1 MKRLLA
7 IIASPEKARKTIA
20 YEISK
25 TLEHSKAEFKF
36 KIQLFKDHSGWTACT
51 DLEERIGRSKT
62 ANDAVN
68 RLADFYEEMAIEL
81 RSHKYDNIS
90 LEELD
95 SIKDDDDED

>member
-1 MKRLLA
+1 MRRLLA
-7 IIASPEKARKTIA
+7 IHASPEKARKTVA

-25 TLEHSKAEFKF
+25 TMPQTGTEFKF
-36 KIQLFKDHSGWTACT
+36 KIQLFKDNSGWTACT

-62 ANDAVN
+62 ANDAVS

-90 LEELD
+90 VEELANIND
-95 SIKDDDDED
+95 EDDE

>member
-1 MKRLLA
+1 MRRLLA
-7 IIASPEKARKTIA
+7 IHASPEKSRKTVA

-25 TLEHSKAEFKF
+25 MMPQTGTEFKF

-90 LEELD
+90 VEELANIND
-95 SIKDDDDED
+95 EDDE

>member
-1 MKRLLA
+1 MRRLLA
-7 IIASPEKARKTIA
+7 IIASPEKARKTVA

-25 TLEHSKAEFKF
+25 MMPQIGTEFKF

-68 RLADFYEEMAIEL
+68 RLADFYEEMEIEL

-90 LEELD
+90 VEELANIND
-95 SIKDDDDED
+95 EDDE